1 MSRKKVKIG
10 IYTAITEKAS
20 IPPISNLVE
29 ILEPIS
35 KFITLITGNAA
46 YDFFKSV
53 DKIKTF
59 NNSHPIN
66 NRTIIK
72 IYYYLRSQI
81 RGLIRILLLRDK
93 IDIWLFFMG
102 GEREILPILTAKI
115 LKKPTLLILT
125 GSIINSAKYSR
136 DPFYL
141 MIKILNAISC
151 WLVDGIILYSSRLA
165 TECKLEKYQHKIYIA
180 QRHFIDLNQFFEHNN
195 YERRPNVIGYIGR
208 LSEEKGI
215 LNFVD
220 ALEMIH
226 TANSDVNFFI
236 GGDGPLRDQIITSI
250 NRSGLNTKVTFVGW
264 IPHCDLPKYLNK
276 LKILIIPSFT
286 EGLPNILL
294 EAMACGTPVLITP
307 VGAVP
312 EIVKDGLNGFILDD
326 NSKENIANNVIRV
339 LNHQEINKIT
349 QNAKNIV
356 KNEFNQT
363 IATLDYTR
371 IIHTLINSRKKTD
384 DFEN

>member
-1 MSRKKVKIG
+1 
-10 IYTAITEKAS
+10 
-20 IPPISNLVE
+20 
-29 ILEPIS
+29 
-35 KFITLITGNAA
+35 
-46 YDFFKSV
+46 
-53 DKIKTF
+53 
-59 NNSHPIN
+59 
-66 NRTIIK
+66 
-72 IYYYLRSQI
+72 
-81 RGLIRILLLRDK
+81 
-93 IDIWLFFMG
+93 MG